1 MGLRGIGG
9 NFIVI
14 STTLLQSAMPFK
26 PSNPAVVMPNGIWS
40 PWAPAAVIHVGAEA
54 EVISGSWIG
63 RPAILKKRV
72 SRGYRHPKLDRTL
85 SRQRIYAEGRILS
98 RLNERGILSPKL
110 LSMDQEEGWIIM
122 SEVKGPTLLSTL
134 EGGAK
139 GDIEVELGKSLRSIH
154 SQGISHG
161 DLTTLNAIV
170 SLDGIVLID
179 YGLGRLVAELEHLGL
194 DLHSL
199 HECLTAHHSDRPEAM
214 NKVIQGYLLDPD
226 SDGFD
231 GRAVVDRFES
241 IRSRVRYHA

>member
-1 MGLRGIGG
+1 
-9 NFIVI
+9 
-14 STTLLQSAMPFK
+14 MPFK

-139 GDIEVELGKSLRSIH
+139 GDIEVSLEN
-154 SQGISHG
+154 
-161 DLTTLNAIV
+161 L
-170 SLDGIVLID
+170 
-179 YGLGRLVAELEHLGL
+179 
-194 DLHSL
+194 
-199 HECLTAHHSDRPEAM
+199 
-214 NKVIQGYLLDPD
+214 
-226 SDGFD
+226 
-231 GRAVVDRFES
+231 
-241 IRSRVRYHA
+241 